1 MGLGVGLGLVG
12 GWFERLWGW
21 GLVWG
26 WFGVY
31 LVVFVVLGV
40 RKTCVCLL

>member
-1 MGLGVGLGLVG
+1 MGLGVGLGWVW

-26 WFGVY
+26 GFGGGLRGCGVVGWFGVG
-31 LVVFVVLGV
+31 LGV
-40 RKTCVCLL
+40 V